1 MPFEH
6 GTFAVTM
13 FSLPDNL
20 PENYIE
26 LFNKYKAGE
35 LDSIKDEAQIGWV
48 GGRHLL
54 ETEIDENTA
63 VCGGMIYLNLRKA
76 ERKIP
81 ASLLKAI
88 CKREEL
94 AYQHE
99 FQTSRIPSNVRK
111 EIREKAIEAYL
122 PQAPPSLTGIP
133 VVIDPRSRTLYL
145 GTVSTAQIDF
155 FIEYFYKTTG
165 LEPLPVNPESYLAKD
180 FQVTPEELPNV
191 IFSEQGDGEITT
203 GRDFLTWLWYFSEQE
218 GGGVIKVEPYGEFAF
233 YIQGPLTF
241 AAAAETK
248 GAVEN
253 TLKNGNPLRAAEA
266 KTALTVGKKLK
277 KAKFAIE
284 RGNEVWTGNI
294 DADLFSF
301 SGFSLPEGEE
311 LDFDSV
317 FAERITN
324 LEIFRTALAAYFKLF
339 VETLLSGKWG
349 DEERKIL
356 QWVNDRETR

>member
-1 MPFEH
+1 
-6 GTFAVTM
+6 
-13 FSLPDNL
+13 
-20 PENYIE
+20 
-26 LFNKYKAGE
+26 
-35 LDSIKDEAQIGWV
+35 
-48 GGRHLL
+48 
-54 ETEIDENTA
+54 
-63 VCGGMIYLNLRKA
+63 LRKA

-203 GRDFLTWLWYFSEQE
+203 GRDFLTWLWYFSEAC
-218 GGGVIKVEPYGEFAF
+218 GGLATLDIGEFAVM
-233 YIQGPLTF
+233 IEGPLSF
-241 AAAAETK
+241 VFEGAGAHETVLRK
-248 GAVEN
+248 GMPIVS
-253 TLKNGNPLRAAEA
+253 AEA
-266 KTALTVGKKLK
+266 KTALTCGKKLK
-277 KAKFAIE
+277 SAKVTFA
-284 RGNEVWTGNI
+284 RGEDVWETFL
-294 DADLFSF
+294 DADEFVLRSTK
-301 SGFSLPEGEE
+301 LPKGEN
-311 LDFDSV
+311 LDMASKFQDRV
-317 FAERITN
+317 
-324 LEIFRTALAAYFKLF
+324 LAL
-339 VETLLSGKWG
+339 ETLRQILVGFYQRFLDERLNPEEWQAVRSDIHKWVTG
-349 DEERKIL
+349 RKSKS
-356 QWVNDRETR
+356 